1 MKEKWRD
8 RRDRSSRRCLTV
20 DKVEGL
26 VVPAPNSAS
35 SDKGSV
41 SLYLRALLISVTY
54 VGEWLVHFLD
64 TSLRWN
70 ILPYALGRRLSELH
84 S

>member
-1 MKEKWRD
+1 M
-8 RRDRSSRRCLTV
+8 

-64 TSLRWN
+64 TSLR
-70 ILPYALGRRLSELH
+70 
-84 S
+84 